1 MNACKQQEEKML
13 SWLISRTFKYHF
25 STSWTFD
32 GSCFNT
38 VRKGF
43 KVKGIPGFGNT
54 SLSSMNTCL
63 RQNIKQCN
71 RIVFPSEKCNNLL
84 LNWEQTSFQVY
95 YCWGSTFSQSV
106 GEYSRALMQNLRWL
120 EAKLFPRVPFIH
132 TWNVKTWL
140 WRTAGSCWCMTRNE
154 RAIGVYQGAVFKTT
168 PCHRQHFVVETLFD
182 RQPVKSSQD

>member
-71 RIVFPSEKCNNLL
+71 RIVFPSEKCSNLL
-84 LNWEQTSFQVY
+84 LNWEQTNFQVY
-95 YCWGSTFSQSV
+95 YCWGSTFSQNLWESIPEPWCRIWDDLKPNSFLMYPSSTLACENMTV
-106 GEYSRALMQNLRWL
+106 KNSRVLLVHDREWTSYWCL
-120 EAKLFPRVPFIH
+120 PRGC
-132 TWNVKTWL
+132 L
-140 WRTAGSCWCMTRNE
+140 
-154 RAIGVYQGAVFKTT
+154 
-168 PCHRQHFVVETLFD
+168 
-182 RQPVKSSQD
+182 

>member
-54 SLSSMNTCL
+54 SLSSVNTCL

-71 RIVFPSEKCNNLL
+71 RTVFPSEKCSNLL

-120 EAKLFPRVPFIH
+120 EAKLFPHVPFIH
-132 TWNVKTWL
+132 TSMWKHDCEEQQGL
-140 WRTAGSCWCMTRNE
+140 AGAWPGMNE
-154 RAIGVYQGAVFKTT
+154 LLVPTKGLSLKQLHATDN
-168 PCHRQHFVVETLFD
+168 TL
-182 RQPVKSSQD
+182 